1 MFSYRKNSYSIA
13 FSNISYL
20 EKEGRKVWIYTMDDK
35 KYQSNMT
42 LEEIVSQLDAE
53 MFGLLNRSVIVN
65 ISKIEGFIAEK
76 VILQGGKM
84 LYVSRDYK
92 KELKK
97 KHLDY
102 LRGQV

>member
-1 MFSYRKNSYSIA
+1 
-13 FSNISYL
+13 
-20 EKEGRKVWIYTMDDK
+20 
-35 KYQSNMT
+35 MT

-53 MFGLLNRSVIVN
+53 MFGLLNRSLIVN
-65 ISKIEGFIAEK
+65 ISKIEGFIGEN
-76 VILQGGKM
+76 VIIQGGKM